1 MESGGGRKESGGLV
15 FWPMRGA
22 PHQETWWQ
30 EQLWTEGMMPYWY
43 ETRWKCCWDVQVR
56 SRLVTEMKT
65 GDVVESPAWKNPGNP
80 RRVGQ

>member
-1 MESGGGRKESGGLV
+1 MESGGRRKESGRLV

-30 EQLWTEGMMPYWY
+30 EQLWTEGMMAYWY
-43 ETRWKCCWDVQVR
+43 G

-80 RRVGQ
+80 RRVEQ